1 MADIRVLQARE
12 LMFRFADR
20 TGLLSV
26 RRPRRYLWT
35 DAFAVCNFLAL
46 WQATGDAEHRDIALR
61 LVDQVH
67 RTLGQHRPEDPRA
80 GWLSGLPDVGAAVH
94 PTIGGLRIGKPLPEL
109 YDDEPPNQPSDW
121 DRDGQYFHYLTKW
134 MHALDQ
140 VARATAD
147 PQFNRWAREL
157 ADVSVR
163 AFVYRIGARRRMYW
177 KMSIDLSRPLVTT
190 MGHHDPLDGLV
201 TCLELQA
208 SASTLGASGP
218 DLGPAIATL
227 ASMIEPTRLVTLDP
241 LGLGALFSDAAR
253 IEQLAH
259 FGVSTRYDLH
269 GAIATAA
276 HAGLRAYLD
285 TRELDG
291 PPGSRLPF
299 RELGLAIGLA
309 TRAFNPSLRA
319 TRAAIEELWLDHL
332 IRESS
337 AWAEHQ
343 DINDVML
350 ATSLVPDG
358 YLALH
363 GFTHGNEL
371 RAAQ

>member
-12 LMFRFADR
+12 LMVRFADR
-20 TGLLSV
+20 TGLISM

-46 WQATGDAEHRDIALR
+46 WEATGDAELRAVGIR

-67 RTLGQHRPEDPRA
+67 RTLGQHRPEDHRA
-80 GWLSGLPDVGAAVH
+80 GWLSGLEDAGAAVH
-94 PTIGGLRIGKPLPEL
+94 PTVGGLRIGKPLPDL
-109 YDDEPPNQPSDW
+109 YDYELPNQPSDW

-140 VARATAD
+140 LSRATSD
-147 PQFNRWAREL
+147 PRFNTWAREL
-157 ADVSVR
+157 ADIAVR

-177 KMSIDLSRPLVTT
+177 KMSIDLSRPLVTS

-208 SASTLGASGP
+208 TAATFGVNGP

-227 ASMIEPTRLVTLDP
+227 ASMVDLAHLVTIDP
-241 LGLGALFSDAAR
+241 LGIGALFADAAR
-253 IEQLAH
+253 MEQLAH
-259 FGVSTRYDLH
+259 AGVTTRYDLH

-285 TRELDG
+285 TRELEG
-291 PPGSRLPF
+291 PAQSRLAF

-309 TRAFNPSLRA
+309 TRTFNPSLRS
-319 TRAAIEELWLDHL
+319 TRASIEDFWLDQ
-332 IRESS
+332 RVRNASG
-337 AWAEHQ
+337 WAAHE

-363 GFTHGNEL
+363 GYTHATEL